1 MKIGISTIATDASVD
16 MIVLARRIEELGFE
30 SLWLPD
36 QPVLPVDT
44 EKPIPREWGDMVD
57 PLISLS
63 RASAVTSEL
72 MLGTAVLVVTERN
85 PVMLAKE
92 VATLDMHSRG
102 RFLFGVGVGS
112 IEEEAMILGSDF
124 PHRWTQAHEAVLAMK
139 ELWTKEVS
147 EFHGRYY
154 DFPPVYCFPKPV
166 SQPHPP
172 VILGGYA
179 SNVFKRIIAW
189 GDGWIPSVLHPIR
202 CSKVERL
209 LIT

>member
-166 SQPHPP
+166 SQLHPP